1 MRDRPEK
8 NAGYERKPQQLGAV
22 RKVLLAAVRRTCP
35 PWLASDAEDIVQ
47 EALLKIL
54 PRLEEGEGNGELA
67 SSYLWRVAYSATI
80 DEIRRRR
87 RRREVP
93 MDSEMAV
100 LETSNPGP
108 SPERLSL
115 SGDLGRAIRDCLTA
129 LGPGR
134 RNAVTLRLLGHSI
147 RETASLLG
155 WAVKRAEN
163 MIYRG
168 LADLRACLGRKGL
181 QP

>member
-1 MRDRPEK
+1 M
-8 NAGYERKPQQLGAV
+8 
-22 RKVLLAAVRRTCP
+22 
-35 PWLASDAEDIVQ
+35 DAEM
-47 EALLKIL
+47 E
-54 PRLEEGEGNGELA
+54 
-67 SSYLWRVAYSATI
+67 
-80 DEIRRRR
+80 
-87 RRREVP
+87 
-93 MDSEMAV
+93 V
-100 LETSNPGP
+100 LETSTPDP

-129 LGPGR
+129 LAPGR

-163 MIYRG
+163 LIYRG